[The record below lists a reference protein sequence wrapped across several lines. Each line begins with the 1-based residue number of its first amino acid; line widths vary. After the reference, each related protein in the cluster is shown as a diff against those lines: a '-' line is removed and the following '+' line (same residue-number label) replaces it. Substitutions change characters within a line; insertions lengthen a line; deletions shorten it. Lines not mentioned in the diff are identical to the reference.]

1 MPSSL
6 TRVVPLAYSGGKN
19 SDPTSIHTNTHLRMN
34 ETYEINIYFPS
45 SSHLPV
51 SAQMLTVMLEARPAA
66 ECCAAVSAPD
76 WEENKLP
83 L

>member
-1 MPSSL
+1 
-6 TRVVPLAYSGGKN
+6 
-19 SDPTSIHTNTHLRMN
+19 MN
-34 ETYEINIYFPS
+34 ETYEINIYFRS

-51 SAQMLTVMLEARPAA
+51 SAQMLTVMLEAGPEA
-66 ECCAAVSAPD
+66 EYSAAVSAPD